1 MENDQEVQKA
11 AAQFSSLNVNA
22 VEFIPSFGMPKDCST
37 TIEDPPPPPKPVIDA
52 PENNGTGKLLSDN
65 FHDFLSHIRKK
76 ERKKVATSKV
86 SFHFS
91 CFFLFI
97 HILCCYVCDPFF

>member
-22 VEFIPSFGMPKDCST
+22 VEFIPSFGMPKDIST

-52 PENNGTGKLLSDN
+52 PENNGTGKFLSDN
-65 FHDFLSHIRKK
+65 FHEFKSHRKK
-76 ERKKVATSKV
+76 K
-86 SFHFS
+86 S
-91 CFFLFI
+91 CHIKSLI
-97 HILCCYVCDPFF
+97 SRLSLHILYAMCVTHFRLF